1 MKLNS
6 EILEKDKQIRRLR
19 KKNKVMYEEGK
30 DLKNVISPKLNS
42 RLQRIFDWLKENTE
56 IDVGAGVSNSW
67 KNFRPEFIIKHYLQ
81 QFSTQMFSS
90 LVDRDFSDIFCDLG
104 AIATV
109 IPENTT
115 LDMFL
120 AFYAKL
126 LNKKIGDV
134 ENVEIIVYS
143 MQTYLMKLEAIC

>member
-1 MKLNS
+1 
-6 EILEKDKQIRRLR
+6 
-19 KKNKVMYEEGK
+19 MYEEGK

-67 KNFRPEFIIKHYLQ
+67 KTFRPEFIIKHYLQ

-115 LDMFL
+115 LDMFRVGRTIQSTSSSK
-120 AFYAKL
+120 FF
-126 LNKKIGDV
+126 
-134 ENVEIIVYS
+134 
-143 MQTYLMKLEAIC
+143 